1 MFGAWAL
8 QFEALCSCVM
18 GEWHKGTFRHQSSV
32 EGSTPLSVTA
42 QESGVQGHVPSL
54 QKIGCGDTCTFRL
67 VEARNPK
74 PYT

>member
-42 QESGVQGHVPSL
+42 QDSGVKGACPISTEDRMWRHLYFSSS
-54 QKIGCGDTCTFRL
+54 GSS
-67 VEARNPK
+67 K
-74 PYT
+74 P